1 MHHGFLPFYLPLYHA
16 ELTQHHIQVSG
27 MGKYP
32 FLALERADL
41 QFGNVLV
48 GEQVEQTVQL
58 ANQGLLAAD
67 FNVTQVQPP
76 PGSFADSSVKITPTR
91 SDWDWRFLSVR
102 CCWRC
107 HKHTWHLVLA
117 DHHALMP

>member
-1 MHHGFLPFYLPLYHA
+1 MLSFLSVYQPLHHA
-16 ELTQHHIQVSG
+16 VLTHHHLQVSG
-27 MGKYP
+27 IGKYP